1 MCNWPCI
8 QFKRIKM
15 VKLAVDLNGFRI
27 PNPIMTASGTCGYGE
42 ELSDFFDI
50 RELGALVVKGTTLEP
65 REGNDYPRMA
75 ETASGMLN
83 SVGLQN
89 KGVDH
94 FISDIYPRIKKMN
107 KNLIVNVSGSV
118 LEDYLAVVEKLND
131 LEYVRAVEVNISCPN
146 IKEGG
151 LAFGTS
157 PRNAAQ
163 VTGAVRDHYKK
174 HVMVKLSPNVTNI
187 VEIARA
193 VEDAG
198 ADSLSLINT
207 LLGMAIDAHSR
218 KPKLAT
224 VTGGLSGPAIKPVA
238 LRMVWQVAQNTHI
251 PVIGMGGIMNSDD
264 AIEFF
269 LAGASAIQI
278 GTALFIDPQSPVKI
292 RAGIEKYLEEHG
304 FTSIYD
310 IIGALE
316 IQ

>member
-157 PRNAAQ
+157 PRNAAL